1 MKLKDLKDDEH
12 NILDFIS
19 FFDNIADTQPYF
31 VELTFKY
38 GERELLSKV
47 ENLFLDSGLG
57 GIGMVF
63 DLKRYEWTQLE
74 LLSEKLLNDGML
86 ETTVTKTIDKTDTVD
101 KTGTNSSDISDND
114 FIVAYDEDVDTKQ
127 SGSTKS
133 DTVETIENLTNEE
146 TGTETTIVSGYDK
159 NRIEFIMK
167 MFKEYPNYRIE
178 IYKDIVDILCV
189 KVYN

>member
-1 MKLKDLKDDEH
+1 MKLKDLKNEEH

-19 FFDNIADTQPYF
+19 FFDNIADTKPYF

-47 ENLFLDSGLG
+47 EDLFLDSGLG

-63 DLKRYEWTQLE
+63 DLKRYEWTQLK
-74 LLSEKLLNDGML
+74 LLSEKLLDDGMM
-86 ETTVTKTIDKTDTVD
+86 ETTTVKTKERLDTVD
-101 KTGTNSSDISDND
+101 KTGTNTSDISDDD

-127 SGSTKS
+127 SGSVKS
-133 DTVETIENLTNEE
+133 DTVETTENLTNEE
-146 TGTETTIVSGYDK
+146 TGTDTTVVSGYDK
-159 NRIEFIMK
+159 NRIEFIKK
-167 MFKEYPNYRIE
+167 MFKEYPNYRLE
-178 IYKDIVDILCV
+178 IYNDIVDILCV